1 MLKYLFIAISNFS
14 ETSREWKSS
23 LIDMITIEL
32 RTGNSV
38 LYPEVISTIE
48 YVTIVLSTDNKVDW
62 SIRKNPHPEKV
73 S

>member
-1 MLKYLFIAISNFS
+1 
-14 ETSREWKSS
+14 
-23 LIDMITIEL
+23 MITIEL

-38 LYPEVISTIE
+38 LYPEVMSTIE

-62 SIRKNPHPEKV
+62 LIIKNPHPEKV